1 MAAGHPATNSAAAS
15 SRTLADAD
23 TTAWDATVPLHY
35 RRKMPVQVDAAARHR
50 APPGWRQ
57 TEWGDVESEPRPA
70 ASKPAQPPD
79 PPVPLLADAPA
90 VVTGRAPDW
99 WASLNDEQL
108 LDVRMCDLKVTIE
121 GSKLEAAIAE
131 LHAEA
136 DARNLAFKPHYWL
149 SDEWFTPDG
158 VGGIAIPFYLA
169 HPRLEQ
175 LEERQMLE
183 VEGGTHDWCVQDPAP
198 RGRARDRQRLQ
209 AAAAAQAAQAVRAVD
224 GGVPRVLHAQA
235 LQQELR
241 PAPRFLVRAEPPG
254 RGLRRD
260 VRGVAQPALAVARAL
275 CRLAGPEE
283 ARVPRRADAGARR
296 PSAAPGV
303 APQAGAAA
311 QPEEDAAAAL
321 RPQARPLRLRVPQLL
336 RPRSA
341 APVRRSRGRR
351 QGQPAGDALPRQ
363 ASARTS
369 AAASRAGPAST
380 VTPSTGSS
388 KT

>member
-1 MAAGHPATNSAAAS
+1 M
-15 SRTLADAD
+15 
-23 TTAWDATVPLHY
+23 
-35 RRKMPVQVDAAARHR
+35 
-50 APPGWRQ
+50 
-57 TEWGDVESEPRPA
+57 ESEPRPA

-183 VEGGTHDWCVQDPAP
+183 VEGGTHDWCVKILRHEDGHAIDN
-198 RGRARDRQRLQ
+198 AYKLQR
-209 AAAAAQAAQAVRAVD
+209 
-224 GGVPRVLHAQA
+224 
-235 LQQELR
+235 
-241 PAPRFLVRAEPPG
+241 
-254 RGLRRD
+254 RRK
-260 VRGVAQPALAVARAL
+260 
-275 CRLAGPEE
+275 RLKLFG
-283 ARVPRRADAGARR
+283 
-296 PSAAPGV
+296 
-303 APQAGAAA
+303 
-311 QPEEDAAAAL
+311 
-321 RPQARPLRLRVPQLL
+321 
-336 RPRSA
+336 
-341 APVRRSRGRR
+341 
-351 QGQPAGDALPRQ
+351 
-363 ASARTS
+363 
-369 AAASRAGPAST
+369 
-380 VTPSTGSS
+380 PSTAEYPEY
-388 KT
+388 

>member
-1 MAAGHPATNSAAAS
+1 
-15 SRTLADAD
+15 
-23 TTAWDATVPLHY
+23 
-35 RRKMPVQVDAAARHR
+35 MPVQVGAAARER
-50 APPGWRQ
+50 
-57 TEWGDVESEPRPA
+57 WGDVESEPRPA
-70 ASKPAQPPD
+70 ASKPAAHPPD
-79 PPVPLLADAPA
+79 PPIPLRAEAPA

-108 LDVRMCDLKVTIE
+108 LDVRMCDLARHHRRQQAR
-121 GSKLEAAIAE
+121 GGIAE
-131 LHAEA
+131 LHAEL

-183 VEGGTHDWCVQDPAP
+183 VEGGTHDWCVKILRHEARP
-198 RGRARDRQRLQ
+198 RHRQRLH
-209 AAAAAQAAQAVRAVD
+209 AAAAPQAAQAVRPVD
-224 GGVPRVLHAQA
+224 GGVSRVLHAQA

-241 PAPRFLVRAEPPG
+241 PAPRLLVRAEPSR

-260 VRGVAQPALAVARAL
+260 VRGVAQAGLAVARAL
-275 CRLAGPEE
+275 RRLAGAEE
-283 ARVPRRADAGARR
+283 ARVHGRAHAGARR
-296 PSAAPGV
+296 APAAPGV

-321 RPQARPLRLRVPQLL
+321 RPQARALRLRVPELL
-336 RPRSA
+336 RPRSP
-341 APVRRSRGRR
+341 APVRRVRRGA

-369 AAASRAGPAST
+369 AAASRAGPANT
-380 VTPSTGSS
+380 VTPSTASS
-388 KT
+388 RT